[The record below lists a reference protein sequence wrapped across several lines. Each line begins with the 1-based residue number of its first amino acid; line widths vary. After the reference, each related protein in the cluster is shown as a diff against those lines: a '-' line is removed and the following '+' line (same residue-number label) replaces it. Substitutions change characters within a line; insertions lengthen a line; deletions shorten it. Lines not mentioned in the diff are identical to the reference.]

1 MPFRVNQSEE
11 QADTFDE
18 HPPLGRKLSKRGASL
33 RLKCIGKQESDE
45 NPLMRRAIARNAIP
59 SLAEPDSKPTN
70 ISTGEPLMAASLHS
84 LHTGTTQS
92 GCG

>member
-1 MPFRVNQSEE
+1 
-11 QADTFDE
+11 
-18 HPPLGRKLSKRGASL
+18 
-33 RLKCIGKQESDE
+33 
-45 NPLMRRAIARNAIP
+45 MRRAIARNAIP